1 MNQWKNIA
9 AVVALSLTTA
19 VAGAGCVAQSD
30 DGTNEAEITAGD
42 QQIDQVA
49 DQTADESTGEAKQGW
64 NGCFPFPRFLPFFG
78 FVPIGCG
85 VGFGGCFGGCG
96 GCGFGC

>member
-19 VAGAGCVAQSD
+19 VAGAGCLAQSD
-30 DGTNEAEITAGD
+30 EGMNEAEITAGD

-49 DQTADESTGEAKQGW
+49 DQTADESTGEASQAW
-64 NGCFPFPRFLPFFG
+64 FGCFPFPRFLPFFG
-78 FVPIGCG
+78 FVPF
-85 VGFGGCFGGCG
+85 GFGCGGCG
-96 GCGFGC
+96 GCAGW